1 MQPWRRISGCH
12 VYLVGDAAAQV
23 KVTTVGGLVTGLRGA
38 KAAASAI
45 LGRRDYAKEL
55 GSLRRE
61 LSLHLLIRTALNR
74 FQGADYDRLLG
85 LLNQDAIH
93 LLGRY
98 NRDRAASVLCRI
110 ILAQPSTS
118 ELRCTVDRPILATF
132 IERESPYPWNSQY
145 AVIIGLI
152 FALLLT
158 YKNLSFN
165 CVL

>member
-1 MQPWRRISGCH
+1 MEIQSARIPCYSHRMQPWRRISGCH

-110 ILAQPSTS
+110 ILAQPSLS
-118 ELRCTVDRPILATF
+118 
-132 IERESPYPWNSQY
+132 Y
-145 AVIIGLI
+145 A
-152 FALLLT
+152 ALLTGRFWPHSSSEKVLT
-158 YKNLSFN
+158 PGTPNTQ
-165 CVL
+165 